1 MDVRSAQCTSLLF
14 MRKTTDG
21 MEFCRSTET
30 VIYRPM
36 EKINGLD
43 VYPVCG
49 MRWEEKMG
57 SARGVGVVETLIPNQ
72 IEVNRT
78 LARRAI
84 CVKRYSFPTV
94 VYDQDKLLAPEKL
107 GVVGASIGVKNLNAN
122 PVGSFVQYL
131 SPAPISGDAANLQA
145 ELVGTSRELEGA
157 GEAATGQVDPTKA
170 SGEAIKAARD
180 QSAISLNEQSAA
192 YKQFVEDLAMI
203 WYKLWVAYS
212 VRGLRLADGT
222 LLPHAELEAL
232 DIDIKID
239 ISPIDPYSVLSRELS
254 LENALAQQ
262 HITFEEYVEALDDN
276 SGVPKDKF
284 QAILDRRAQ
293 AQQEA
298 AQAMLAMG
306 VPNGMPS
313 TGMGA
318 QGVATASPVM
328 TAGEGMMQNAM
339 PIV

>member
-1 MDVRSAQCTSLLF
+1 M
-14 MRKTTDG
+14 
-21 MEFCRSTET
+21 
-30 VIYRPM
+30 
-36 EKINGLD
+36 N
-43 VYPVCG
+43 
-49 MRWEEKMG
+49 
-57 SARGVGVVETLIPNQ
+57 
-72 IEVNRT
+72 
-78 LARRAI
+78 
-84 CVKRYSFPTV
+84 
-94 VYDQDKLLAPEKL
+94 
-107 GVVGASIGVKNLNAN
+107 
-122 PVGSFVQYL
+122 
-131 SPAPISGDAANLQA
+131 
-145 ELVGTSRELEGA
+145 
-157 GEAATGQVDPTKA
+157 
-170 SGEAIKAARD
+170 
-180 QSAISLNEQSAA
+180 LNEQSAA

-212 VRGLRLADGT
+212 VQGLKLDNGVLISNAD
-222 LLPHAELEAL
+222 LQNL

-284 QAILDRRAQ
+284 RAILDRRAQ

-298 AQAMLAMG
+298 AQAMLAVG
-306 VPNGMPS
+306 VPNGMPG

-318 QGVATASPVM
+318 QGELPFMGKRRPPGGQGVATASPVM

>member
-1 MDVRSAQCTSLLF
+1 M
-14 MRKTTDG
+14 
-21 MEFCRSTET
+21 
-30 VIYRPM
+30 
-36 EKINGLD
+36 
-43 VYPVCG
+43 
-49 MRWEEKMG
+49 
-57 SARGVGVVETLIPNQ
+57 
-72 IEVNRT
+72 
-78 LARRAI
+78 
-84 CVKRYSFPTV
+84 
-94 VYDQDKLLAPEKL
+94 
-107 GVVGASIGVKNLNAN
+107 
-122 PVGSFVQYL
+122 QYL

-284 QAILDRRAQ
+284 RAILDRRRGAAPEQSEMRPNGSKRRGASAGPRQ
-293 AQQEA
+293 AELGGVA
-298 AQAMLAMG
+298 STLPPAGALPGMELVGGG
-306 VPNGMPS
+306 VPGGLPGAGMPVQGGAGLFP
-313 TGMGA
+313 GMG
-318 QGVATASPVM
+318 P
-328 TAGEGMMQNAM
+328 AM
-339 PIV
+339 A

>member
-1 MDVRSAQCTSLLF
+1 
-14 MRKTTDG
+14 
-21 MEFCRSTET
+21 
-30 VIYRPM
+30 
-36 EKINGLD
+36 
-43 VYPVCG
+43 
-49 MRWEEKMG
+49 
-57 SARGVGVVETLIPNQ
+57 
-72 IEVNRT
+72 
-78 LARRAI
+78 
-84 CVKRYSFPTV
+84 
-94 VYDQDKLLAPEKL
+94 
-107 GVVGASIGVKNLNAN
+107 
-122 PVGSFVQYL
+122 
-131 SPAPISGDAANLQA
+131 
-145 ELVGTSRELEGA
+145 
-157 GEAATGQVDPTKA
+157 
-170 SGEAIKAARD
+170 
-180 QSAISLNEQSAA
+180 
-192 YKQFVEDLAMI
+192 MI